1 MIAVDALKES
11 VKRINQLNRK
21 HLGRDEKLDAKRKQ
35 IDDLDK
41 QVRDA
46 KSHDAMNDA
55 MKKLNR
61 ARAALDRIT
70 ETGHDHNDQ
79 LAEELDKLVEM
90 AKAERAKL

>member
-1 MIAVDALKES
+1 MITVDALKES
-11 VKRINQLNRK
+11 VKRLNQLNRK
-21 HLGRDEKLDAKRKQ
+21 HIGRGDKLQAKREQ
-35 IDDLDK
+35 IDELDK

-46 KSHDAMNDA
+46 ETHETMNTA

-70 ETGHDHNDQ
+70 ETGHSDNDQ
-79 LAEELDKLVEM
+79 LAEELDKLIDT